1 MKRLALAAAATAL
14 CAATVFGADWATD
27 KGSAFA
33 KGQKN
38 VSVGLSLF
46 WFGFTGSFDYG
57 FHEAI
62 SGGGAIGYD
71 GYSYDAWWRYNY
83 LPIMGRAAFHP
94 FNLAVIAEKI
104 PVRDKLDVYVGL
116 TAGARIGWASYI
128 GPGAEPA
135 NDPSVGGFYVRE
147 MIGARWYFTDMFGVF
162 LEEGSGMG
170 TFNSGIT
177 LKF

>member
-62 SGGGAIGYD
+62 SGGGAIGYNGHATLLD
-71 GYSYDAWWRYNY
+71 SINY

-116 TAGARIGWASYI
+116 TAGARIGWASYK
-128 GPGAEPA
+128 GSRTGPA
-135 NDPSVGGFYVRE
+135 NYPNVGVFYVRE